1 MKKLITLAFSILAI
15 GMATQSMAQSI
26 GQTPTASAAKGRK
39 TAEQRA
45 QLLTD
50 RMKKNCT
57 LTDEQ
62 SAKAYQI
69 NLDIAKK
76 NEALRSQKGSEKRGL
91 GKQIFAN
98 EQERINQFNAA
109 LSPEQVAC
117 YKKMREDARA
127 KHMNR
132 MKKGPKEKKE
142 EDTDDDVD

>member
-26 GQTPTASAAKGRK
+26 GQAPTAAPAKGRK

-45 QLLTD
+45 QAMTD
-50 RMKKNCT
+50 RMKKNCA

-62 SAKAYQI
+62 RAKAYQI

-76 NEALRSQKGSEKRGL
+76 NEALRSQKGSDKKGL

-98 EQERINQFNAA
+98 EQDRINQFNAA

-117 YKKMREDARA
+117 YKKMREDAHN
-127 KHMNR
+127 KR
-132 MKKGPKEKKE
+132 MKQVKKGPKEKKE